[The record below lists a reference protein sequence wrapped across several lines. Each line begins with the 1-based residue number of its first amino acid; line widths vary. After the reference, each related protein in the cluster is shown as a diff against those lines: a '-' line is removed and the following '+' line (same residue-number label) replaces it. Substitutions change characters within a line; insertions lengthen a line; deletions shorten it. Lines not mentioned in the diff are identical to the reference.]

1 MRKYMI
7 GLAMLLALAISP
19 SLKAVAVEDWIN
31 SFISNARE
39 VKAEEYAAVGVDL
52 LAECDSLWNLLISRL
67 DPVDE
72 EFFRSQNNPIILS
85 AGTYVVSVEYDAAS
99 NSIPLAAISALGF
112 ATHEGM
118 MHMIYS
124 NWLSEDKMIHYALDP
139 DMQQSSLTP
148 TALSIEVQPLLE
160 QFDAALIQNAKAA
173 AEKEASREA
182 QEALSAIRKVY
193 DVVLQTSGTLN
204 NLSIANAVYMAKLH
218 DSTLRNWQF
227 SIVTSARSSV
237 PMIYLAAYTG
247 EDEMFEGKKVW
258 YDVREARYHGMGV
271 DDAEWVD

>member
-1 MRKYMI
+1 MKKYMI

-39 VKAEEYAAVGVDL
+39 VKAEEYAAAGVDL

-72 EFFRSQNNPIILS
+72 SFFRSQNNPIILK

-124 NWLSEDKMIHYALDP
+124 NWLREDGMIHYALDP
-139 DMQQSSLTP
+139 DMEQSSLMP
-148 TALSIEVQPLLE
+148 TALSIEVQPLLD

-182 QEALSAIRKVY
+182 QEALNAIRKVY

-237 PMIYLAAYTG
+237 PMIFLAAYTG
-247 EDEMFEGKKVW
+247 EDKMFEGKKVW
-258 YDVREARYHGMGV
+258 YDVKEARYHGMGV
-271 DDAEWVD
+271 DNAEWVD